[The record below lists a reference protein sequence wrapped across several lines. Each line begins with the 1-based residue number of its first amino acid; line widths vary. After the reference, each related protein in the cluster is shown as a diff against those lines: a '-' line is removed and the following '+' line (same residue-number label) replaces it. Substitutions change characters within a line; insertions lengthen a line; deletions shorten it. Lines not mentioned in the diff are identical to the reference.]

1 MNICTHK
8 GTPTVAFGIMDMRN
22 YSEKEIIQKA
32 SYYWSGIQYEK
43 CKGCM
48 FHSGDYY
55 LEPFTEELSEQATS
69 ARAKAAVVITLFIIN
84 PLLVNSFSF
93 FKKFF
98 D

>member
-1 MNICTHK
+1 MNICTYK
-8 GTPTVAFGIMDMRN
+8 GNPTVVFGIMDMHN

-55 LEPFTEELSEQATS
+55 LEPFTEELSD
-69 ARAKAAVVITLFIIN
+69 ID
-84 PLLVNSFSF
+84 LLQFMNSFTNEKEIKDRYKYVF
-93 FKKFF
+93 VKVIEVE
-98 D
+98 